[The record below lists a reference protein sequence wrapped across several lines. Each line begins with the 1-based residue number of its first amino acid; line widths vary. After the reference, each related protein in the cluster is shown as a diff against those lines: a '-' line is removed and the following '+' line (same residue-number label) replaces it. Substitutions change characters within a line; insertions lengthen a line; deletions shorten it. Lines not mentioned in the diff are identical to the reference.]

1 MRILF
6 HHRIASRDGQS
17 VHLEEL
23 MKALKT
29 LGHEVILV
37 GPAAFAQT
45 EFGGSNSAVDSIKK
59 LIPAWLY
66 EPLEI
71 AYNIKAFLRLRAAVL
86 KHRPDII
93 YERFSLYLF
102 AGVWARKRLGLP
114 LILEVN
120 SPLFEER
127 AKNDGL
133 RLHRIGRWAQG
144 YIWRNVDHAF
154 PVTGVLAKTVESY
167 GVPASRITVVPN
179 GVDPA
184 RFQAVPKTEAPV
196 GLAGKPVIV
205 LGFTGFIRDW
215 NAVHRLIDFAALHK
229 DTYDIRVLV
238 VGDGPA
244 RPFLEEYARKQGIP
258 ERLTITGIVGRDEVT
273 RHVTSFDIAVL
284 PDVTPYSSPLK
295 LFEYLQLGSAI
306 VAPDMENIREILTE
320 GHDALLFAKDPGAL
334 EAALLKLCADP
345 ALRARLGVAA
355 KDTITRKSLT
365 WVNSAERVVA
375 VAKRLVASAG
385 RKGA

>member
-196 GLAGKPVIV
+196 GPAGKPVIV